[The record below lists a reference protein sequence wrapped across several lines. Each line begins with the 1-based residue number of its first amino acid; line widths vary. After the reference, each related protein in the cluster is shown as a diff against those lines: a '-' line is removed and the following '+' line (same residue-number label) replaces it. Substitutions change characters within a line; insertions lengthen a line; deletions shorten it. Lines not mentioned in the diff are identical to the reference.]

1 MRTLTKSRAY
11 ELLFKISKKQNIDIT
26 EYIELLS
33 KSRDE
38 IPVEVILF
46 LNKHNSSEIPQLKV
60 FNIIYERRFTN
71 PLYKNIMNES
81 ATPNDQCLALN
92 SLITQCLLQTKNFN
106 DIQKETFV
114 DIMNVKEIIEA
125 IRAYLIDNDTK
136 KLRTVFFEVRAI
148 FKNLFGNKSIK

>member
-11 ELLFKISKKQNIDIT
+11 EILFKISKKQNLDVSKYID
-26 EYIELLS
+26 LLS

-38 IPVEVILF
+38 IPTEVILF

-60 FNIIYERRFTN
+60 FNIIYERRHRN
-71 PLYKNIMNES
+71 PLYKNIMNEA

-92 SLITQCLLQTKNFN
+92 SLITQCLLQTKDLS

-114 DIMNVKEIIEA
+114 DIMNVKEILDA
-125 IRAYLIDNDTK
+125 ITSYLIDNDTK

-148 FKNLFGNKSIK
+148 FKNLFKEEN